1 MVLTKFDDLI
11 VNLVKKK
18 AGNMCRNDV
27 DVDNSDKVDK
37 VYGDDLVESEVCTG
51 EQGDEDSLS
60 NQMNDNIVSKI
71 ANDKS
76 NEEPVIRSQKVYG
89 STDRQENKELDK
101 EPNKQQN
108 ENVRVKTYA
117 NLIVITECDKQL
129 NTIPTKSDSNG
140 MRMSVNELRYNL
152 RKMWNRIC
160 NVATKAWMTNGISA
174 LASRIGKPMVM
185 DDVITTMCKNG
196 VGKVRYVEVS
206 VQKPFPDD
214 IEIVYK
220 NGLNESC
227 PKHIRVYKKVSDNE
241 EQKKGETKKQPL
253 RTESNKQEK
262 SKEKRVTRFAYQLKK
277 KDVNEGQ
284 WKSDGMEAQK
294 EGLRLAASCLLRHE
308 RNNILFKREKRSID
322 ELYEV
327 FVETLGLRMSSL
339 KARLTKAVTKA
350 QLNWNIKMGKK
361 SRSAHRILH
370 NLFKSS
376 IQATMSGEATKSGDK
391 LQTFN
396 LHVKANDIKQNKTH
410 LTCGNCGM
418 SRHTT
423 DQCFELIGYPDWWN
437 DGHKKGNKNRGL
449 ERGKASAANTGTDR
463 KNSTGLGGMA
473 ATTVNEEDGSFSMST
488 TQNYNIN
495 QKQSWIFDCGATDT
509 MTYDLSDFATSTK
522 PTKSYIH
529 TANGEKMNVRN
540 GGTIEI
546 SPTLK
551 LSNCLYVPALSH
563 KLLSISHVTKEL
575 NCSVIIQPTFCILQD
590 IRTGAIIGRGTER
603 QGLYYVDELTTSGTV
618 C

>member
-1 MVLTKFDDLI
+1 MLTFVVLPRGKLQLSRSSAEAEYRGVANAVAETCWLRNLLRELHTPLSTATLVYCDNYADVFTKGLPTALFDEF
-11 VNLVKKK
+11 
-18 AGNMCRNDV
+18 R
-27 DVDNSDKVDK
+27 S
-37 VYGDDLVESEVCTG
+37 
-51 EQGDEDSLS
+51 SLS
-60 NQMNDNIVSKI
+60 V
-71 ANDKS
+71 
-76 NEEPVIRSQKVYG
+76 RSSPAQNAEG
-89 STDRQENKELDK
+89 WSLETLRQAVNTFWAFSSISLIQSLESILD
-101 EPNKQQN
+101 
-108 ENVRVKTYA
+108 
-117 NLIVITECDKQL
+117 II
-129 NTIPTKSDSNG
+129 
-140 MRMSVNELRYNL
+140 
-152 RKMWNRIC
+152 
-160 NVATKAWMTNGISA
+160 
-174 LASRIGKPMVM
+174 
-185 DDVITTMCKNG
+185 
-196 VGKVRYVEVS
+196 
-206 VQKPFPDD
+206 
-214 IEIVYK
+214 
-220 NGLNESC
+220 
-227 PKHIRVYKKVSDNE
+227 
-241 EQKKGETKKQPL
+241 
-253 RTESNKQEK
+253 
-262 SKEKRVTRFAYQLKK
+262 
-277 KDVNEGQ
+277 
-284 WKSDGMEAQK
+284 SDG
-294 EGLRLAASCLLRHE
+294 
-308 RNNILFKREKRSID
+308 
-322 ELYEV
+322 
-327 FVETLGLRMSSL
+327 SS
-339 KARLTKAVTKA
+339 
-350 QLNWNIKMGKK
+350 
-361 SRSAHRILH
+361 SRSAHSSHRILH

-495 QKQSWIFDCGATDT
+495 QKQSWIFDCGATYT

-529 TANGEKMNVRN
+529 TENGEKMNVRN

-563 KLLSISHVTKEL
+563 KLLSIT
-575 NCSVIIQPTFCILQD
+575 
-590 IRTGAIIGRGTER
+590 IIGRGTER

-618 C
+618 MLAHGTSEREAWL